1 MSAPPISPIIPGA
14 VELEEQRGQTY
25 PALVNTMQR
34 LLAPDG
40 CPWDREQTEQTL
52 RRYVLEEACEVI
64 DAIDSGDS
72 AALCD
77 ELGDLSLQ
85 VVFLAELARKKGQF
99 GPDDVVRAI
108 VEKLVRRHPHV
119 FSDVEVANADE
130 VVTNWNKIKVQEKGK
145 ERKLLDGLP
154 RALPSLYRAQRMGE
168 RVAKVGFDWEDEKGS
183 YAKVREEIG
192 ELERA
197 VEHESEERV
206 EAELGD
212 LLLALVNYARHL
224 GVDAEEALRKSTDR
238 FDQRFR
244 HVESRVEARYGGWPE
259 KNAPQLGLEELDGYW
274 EEAKRVERAER

>member
-1 MSAPPISPIIPGA
+1 MTAPTKTPIIPDA
-14 VELEEQRGQTY
+14 IALEAQQGHSFAY
-25 PALVNTMQR
+25 LVSTMQR

-40 CPWDREQTEQTL
+40 CPWDREQTESTL
-52 RRYVLEEACEVI
+52 RRYVMEEACEVI
-64 DAIDSGDS
+64 DAIDSGDP
-72 AALCD
+72 AAICD

-99 GPDDVVRAI
+99 GPDDVIRAI

-119 FSDVEVANADE
+119 FGDVAVESADD
-130 VVTNWNKIKVQEKGK
+130 VVRNWNQIKVKEKG

-154 RALPSLYRAQRMGE
+154 RALPSLYRAQRIGE

-183 YAKVREEIG
+183 YAKVCEEID
-192 ELERA
+192 ELSQA
-197 VEHESEERV
+197 VATESCERV

-238 FDQRFR
+238 FDTRFR
-244 HVESRVEARYGGWPE
+244 HVESRVEARYGAWPE
-259 KNAPQLGLEELDGYW
+259 KDAPQLSLAELDGYW
-274 EEAKRVERAER
+274 AEAKLRER